1 RQSSESISAASA
13 REPTPAI
20 VYENTTS
27 SGVSTSIVCES
38 EPWDR
43 VRSTGR
49 GPEGAVMNGEL
60 TQRQAGGKQ
69 RTMGPSYL
77 GWIDRQMDEERC
89 EFSCNEFLA
98 PKCAFAMNTALGRRV
113 ALGAVSC
120 CWSASRMAMTKR
132 GSCGWQ

>member
-1 RQSSESISAASA
+1 MKIAVAHASKIPGAARAPERGDSTPMPKTIVRISARQSSESISAASA

-27 SGVSTSIVCES
+27 SGVSTSMVCES

-43 VRSTGR
+43 VRSTGL
-49 GPEGAVMNGEL
+49 GPEGAVMKGKL
-60 TQRQAGGKQ
+60 TQRQARGKQ

-89 EFSCNEFLA
+89 EFS
-98 PKCAFAMNTALGRRV
+98 
-113 ALGAVSC
+113 
-120 CWSASRMAMTKR
+120 
-132 GSCGWQ
+132 